1 MSRSLEEEPQ
11 TFGSDTWTSEKLEI
25 LRAYLDAYTTALK
38 NQRFTLIYVDA
49 FAGSGAIEVRDD
61 EDGRRL
67 LDGSPVVAANTRD
80 KPFDRLV
87 FIEKD
92 RSKSDSLT
100 ATLNALGAM
109 DRSTVAIED
118 ANQYLPRFCSNLGPY
133 DRAVV
138 LLDPFGTQVDW
149 ETVSAIAHTEKCDTW
164 ILFPVGTIRR
174 LLQRRGDPSRG
185 RQDRLDRV
193 FGGSSWRDLQHPVLE
208 PSMFDEAPAIETD
221 PGVEGIIAIY
231 RDRLGS
237 AFAQVAPASR
247 TLRNSRNVPLYELMF
262 AAANH
267 KGAEIAVRIANHILT
282 KI

>member
-1 MSRSLEEEPQ
+1 MSRSVKEEPQ
-11 TFGSDTWTSEKLEI
+11 AFGSDTWTSEKLEI

-49 FAGSGAIEVRDD
+49 FAGSGAIELAND

-67 LDGSPVVAANTRD
+67 LDGSPVVAANIRD
-80 KPFDRLV
+80 KPFDQLV

-92 RSKSDSLT
+92 RRKSESLRV
-100 ATLNALGAM
+100 TLTDLGAM
-109 DRSTVAIED
+109 DRSTVIPED
-118 ANQYLPRFCSNLGPY
+118 ANDYLPKFCSNLGPY

-138 LLDPFGTQVDW
+138 FLDPFGTQVDW
-149 ETVSAIAHTEKCDTW
+149 ETVDAIARTEKCDTW

-185 RQDRLDRV
+185 RQDRLDSV
-193 FGGSSWRDLQHPVLE
+193 FGGSSWRDLQHPVLQ
-208 PSMFDEAPAIETD
+208 PSMFDDAPTVETA
-221 PGVEGIIAIY
+221 PGVDGIIAIY
-231 RDRLGS
+231 RDRLET

-247 TLRNSRNVPLYELMF
+247 TLRNSRNAPLYEFMF

-267 KGAEIAVRIANHILT
+267 KGASIAVKIANHILN

>member
-11 TFGSDTWTSEKLEI
+11 AFGSDRWTSEKLEI
-25 LRAYLDAYTTALK
+25 LRAYLEAYTTALK

-49 FAGSGAIEVRDD
+49 FAGSGAIELAND

-67 LDGSPVVAANTRD
+67 LDGSPVVAANIRD
-80 KPFDRLV
+80 KPFDQLV

-92 RSKSDSLT
+92 RRKSESLRV
-100 ATLNALGAM
+100 TLTDLGAM
-109 DRSTVAIED
+109 DRSTVIPED
-118 ANQYLPRFCSNLGPY
+118 ANDYLPKFCSNLGPY

-138 LLDPFGTQVDW
+138 FLDPFGTQVDW
-149 ETVSAIAHTEKCDTW
+149 ETVDAIARTEKCDTW

-185 RQDRLDRV
+185 RQDRLDSV
-193 FGGSSWRDLQHPVLE
+193 FGGSSWRDLQHPVLQ
-208 PSMFDEAPAIETD
+208 PSMFDDAPTVETA
-221 PGVEGIIAIY
+221 PGVDGIIAIY
-231 RDRLGS
+231 RDRLET

-247 TLRNSRNVPLYELMF
+247 TLRNSRNAPLYEFMF

-267 KGAEIAVRIANHILT
+267 KGASIAVKIANHILN

>member
-1 MSRSLEEEPQ
+1 MSRSVKEEPQ
-11 TFGSDTWTSEKLEI
+11 AFGSDTWTSEKLEI

-49 FAGSGAIEVRDD
+49 FAGSGAIEARDD
-61 EDGRRL
+61 EDGRQL
-67 LDGSPVVAANTRD
+67 LAGSPIVAANIRD
-80 KPFDRLV
+80 KPFDQLV

-92 RSKSDSLT
+92 RRKSESLRV
-100 ATLNALGAM
+100 TLTDLGAM
-109 DRSTVAIED
+109 DRSTVIPED
-118 ANQYLPRFCSNLGPY
+118 ANDYLPKFCLNLGPY

-138 LLDPFGTQVDW
+138 FLDPFGTQVDW
-149 ETVSAIAHTEKCDTW
+149 ETVDAIARTEKCDTW

-185 RQDRLDRV
+185 RQDRLDSV
-193 FGGSSWRDLQHPVLE
+193 FGGSSWRDLQHPVLQ
-208 PSMFDEAPAIETD
+208 PSMFDDAPTVETD
-221 PGVEGIIAIY
+221 PGVDGIIAIY
-231 RDRLGS
+231 RDRLET

-247 TLRNSRNVPLYELMF
+247 TLRNSRNAPLYEFMF

-267 KGAEIAVRIANHILT
+267 KGAGIAVKIANHILN

>member
-11 TFGSDTWTSEKLEI
+11 AFGNEAWTSEKLEI
-25 LRAYLDAYTTALK
+25 LGAYLDAYTTALK

-49 FAGSGAIEVRDD
+49 FAGSGAIEVADD

-67 LDGSPVVAANTRD
+67 LDGSPVVAANISD

-87 FIEKD
+87 FIEKN
-92 RSKSDSLT
+92 RRKSESLR
-100 ATLNALGAM
+100 ATLTDLDVT
-109 DRSTVAIED
+109 DRSTVVAED
-118 ANQYLPRFCSNLGPY
+118 ANDYLPKFCANLDTY

-138 LLDPFGTQVDW
+138 FLDPFGTQVDW
-149 ETVSAIAHTEKCDTW
+149 ETVGAIARTEKCDTW

-174 LLQRRGDPSRG
+174 LLQRRGDPPRG

-193 FGGSSWRDLQHPVLE
+193 FGGSSWRDLQHPVLQ
-208 PSMFDEAPAIETD
+208 PSMFDDAPMVETD

-231 RDRLGS
+231 RDQLEA
-237 AFAQVAPASR
+237 AFAQVAPVSR
-247 TLRNSRNVPLYELMF
+247 TLRNSRNAPLYEFMF

-267 KGAEIAVRIANHILT
+267 KGAPIAVNIANHILN